1 MKHLV
6 ENFVKQF
13 EVCDP
18 RKIMTKDT
26 YKYISSLH
34 RRHIFSDGKYGV
46 RSNFIENLNRPTKKW
61 YNFNMKV
68 MQMKKHVHSSL
79 IVRDMVKNLN
89 RRDY

>member
-18 RKIMTKDT
+18 RKIMTKET
-26 YKYISSLH
+26 YKYVSSLH

-46 RSNFIENLNRPTKKW
+46 LSEFI
-61 YNFNMKV
+61 
-68 MQMKKHVHSSL
+68 
-79 IVRDMVKNLN
+79 
-89 RRDY
+89 